1 MEISQD
7 PSTPIAIPEF
17 RNHKKLKGLMGRTNK
32 IQKKHIPD
40 RSASNME
47 KPDAVSDKTSILT
60 P

>member
-17 RNHKKLKGLMGRTNK
+17 RNHKKLKGLMGKTNK